1 MRERGTGDDPRSR
14 VGLTSEYLMIHFEG
28 DRFFPLP
35 PEVVAEK
42 LGNAAFLVGCL
53 NNVEHVLEATPDKA
67 VWKLRTGFSFLST
80 TLEIALTVT
89 GREPGRATYDAFSKG
104 VGASSR
110 VLAAL
115 SFQPAEGGT
124 TVHYTADLS
133 ERTGFL
139 KIVSAGLIQAAAKTV
154 IEDTWKSIEARLAAG

>member
-1 MRERGTGDDPRSR
+1 
-14 VGLTSEYLMIHFEG
+14 MIHFEG
-28 DRFFPLP
+28 DRFFPLAP
-35 PEVVAEK
+35 DVVAAK

-53 NNVEHVLEATPDKA
+53 QNVEQVIEATPDKA

-80 TLEIALTVT
+80 TLEIALAVT
-89 GREPGRATYDAFSKG
+89 GREPGRATYEAFSKG

-115 SFQPAEGGT
+115 TFHSAEGGT
-124 TVHYTADLS
+124 KVHYTADVA

-139 KIVSAGLIQAAAKTV
+139 KIVSAGLIQAAAKSV
-154 IEDTWKSIEARLAAG
+154 IEDTWKAIEAKLRA